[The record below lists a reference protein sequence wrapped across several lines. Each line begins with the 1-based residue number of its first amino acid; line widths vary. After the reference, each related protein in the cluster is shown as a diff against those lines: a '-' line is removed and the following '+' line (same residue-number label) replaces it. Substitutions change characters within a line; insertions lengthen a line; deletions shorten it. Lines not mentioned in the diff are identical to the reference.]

1 MKSFIIYLSKIN
13 SSLQSALETRQSLA
27 NIGITADLFEGT
39 YGNEAVTI
47 FNKEDRQIHH
57 IDGVNLSSSKVLNP
71 GVKGCFYSHYRL
83 WQKCA
88 ELNESI
94 MIFEDDLVVLNSYKE
109 IEFEEILILSINYDW
124 GISEPWKKFLEEKNS
139 LSTAQPYTSRFIP
152 GAAGY
157 ILKPALARKLI
168 NLYKNSYLPADVA
181 INNEIC
187 KLEIHPQLLGRSKT
201 MAEKESMTRSKHW

>member
-1 MKSFIIYLSKIN
+1 MKAFIIHLSKID
-13 SSLQSALETRQSLA
+13 SSLKSALETQKSLA
-27 NIGITADLFEGT
+27 NSGINAELFEGT
-39 YGNEAVTI
+39 YGNDAVEI
-47 FNKEDRQIHH
+47 FDKENRHVH
-57 IDGVNLSSSKVLNP
+57 YIDGVVLNNGKILYP

-94 MIFEDDLVVLNSYKE
+94 MIFEDDLIVLNLYKE

-124 GISEPWKKFLEEKNS
+124 GISEPWKKFLEEKNT

-157 ILKPALARKLI
+157 ILKPALAKKLI
-168 NLYKNSYLPADVA
+168 DLYKNSYLPADVA
-181 INNEIC
+181 INSEIC

-201 MAEKESMTRSKHW
+201 MAEKESMTRRKYW